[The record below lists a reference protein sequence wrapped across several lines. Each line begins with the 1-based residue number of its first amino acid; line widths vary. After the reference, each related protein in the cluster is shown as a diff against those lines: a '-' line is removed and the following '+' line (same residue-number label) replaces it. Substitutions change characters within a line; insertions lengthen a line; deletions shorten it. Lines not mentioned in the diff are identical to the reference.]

1 MPQGS
6 APFFRQDIVGSFS
19 YLKRCIIYIMEAKA
33 TSQNYSTTAA
43 FVRVEHGKYLFLTT
57 GNSDES
63 GEQMDIGYFDRLTIL
78 LNS

>member
-1 MPQGS
+1 
-6 APFFRQDIVGSFS
+6 
-19 YLKRCIIYIMEAKA
+19 MEAKA